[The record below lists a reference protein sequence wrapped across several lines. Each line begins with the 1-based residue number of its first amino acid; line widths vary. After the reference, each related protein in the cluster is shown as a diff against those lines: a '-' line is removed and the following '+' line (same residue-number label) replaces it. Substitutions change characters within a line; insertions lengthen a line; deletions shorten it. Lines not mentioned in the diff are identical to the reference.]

1 MATPKIQQMTCSRV
15 KFKHYV
21 YELEKKKNR
30 IKSSVRAKVEHPLRM
45 LKPVFGFDIA
55 KNHHRLCANFV
66 CGESLYVPQMSGSAG
81 VDVCPEA
88 EK

>member
-30 IKSSVRAKVEHPLRM
+30 IKSSVRAKVEHPLRI
-45 LKPVFGFDIA
+45 LKPVFGFDRQDTGAGASRRTITG
-55 KNHHRLCANFV
+55 CARTSFAVN
-66 CGESLYVPQMSGSAG
+66 LYMYRKCLAVLG
-81 VDVCPEA
+81 
-88 EK
+88 